1 MLITTVVSY
10 DRAGVLNTSF
20 PPIHNINR
28 TTSVYTRVD
37 RQNNEI
43 QTITHTSAGGSTRV
57 HVVAQIYD
65 RNLELHNL
73 YPQKNSIDLLI

>member
-1 MLITTVVSY
+1 MSY
-10 DRAGVLNTSF
+10 DNAGVLNTSF

-43 QTITHTSAGGSTRV
+43 QTITHTSAGGATRV
-57 HVVAQIYD
+57 SVTSQIYD
-65 RNLELHNL
+65 KSANLHDLHT
-73 YPQKNSIDLLI
+73 QKSTLDFLI

>member
-1 MLITTVVSY
+1 MSY
-10 DRAGVLNTSF
+10 DKAGILNTSF
-20 PPIHNINR
+20 PPIHTITR
-28 TTSVYTRVD
+28 TTSVYTNVD

-43 QTITHTSAGGSTRV
+43 QTVTHTSAGGSINV

-65 RNLELHNL
+65 RNAELQNM

>member
-65 RNLELHNL
+65 RNLELHDL